1 MALVIL
7 DRDGVINEE
16 SDDFIRSVDE
26 WVPIPGSIEAIA
38 DLCRAG
44 YRVAIATN
52 QSGVG
57 RGLFSLDDLQA
68 IHARLCQVVEERGG
82 SIAGIFFCPHTPDE
96 GCACRKPATG
106 LLRAIE
112 EALGESACGAAF
124 IGDSL
129 RDLQAG
135 RAFGCKAMLVQTG
148 KGRATLAAL
157 QSGEEQ
163 LEAWE
168 TLPVFDD
175 LAAAARFLAQLSPAQ
190 RAQGCDMSP

>member
-26 WVPIPGSIEAIA
+26 WVPIPGSLEAIA
-38 DLCRAG
+38 GLSRAG

-57 RGLFSLDDLQA
+57 RGLFSRDDLQA
-68 IHARLCQVVEERGG
+68 IHTRLCKLVEEKGG
-82 SIAGIFFCPHTPDE
+82 SIAGIFFCPHTPGE

-106 LLRAIE
+106 LLHSIE
-112 EALGESACGAAF
+112 EALGESASGAAF

-129 RDLQAG
+129 KDLQAAH
-135 RAFGCKAMLVQTG
+135 AFGCRAMLVRTG
-148 KGRATLAAL
+148 RGRATLAAL
-157 QSGEEQ
+157 QSGEACM
-163 LEAWE
+163 EAWE
-168 TLPVFDD
+168 AVPVFDD
-175 LAAAARFLAQLSPAQ
+175 LAAAARSIL
-190 RAQGCDMSP
+190 QGP